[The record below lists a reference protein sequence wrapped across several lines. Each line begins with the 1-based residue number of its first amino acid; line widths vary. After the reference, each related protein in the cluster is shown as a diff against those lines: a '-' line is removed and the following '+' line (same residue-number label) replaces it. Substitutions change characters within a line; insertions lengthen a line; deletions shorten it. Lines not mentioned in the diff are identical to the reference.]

1 MMATYYTQFV
11 IDTIRASVVGDD
23 VKGSRVGPPI
33 LRFRHGTLFNE
44 SPFIVKSF
52 NITYPTDKGYEYRT
66 LVPRQVKF
74 SLSLEE
80 FHQVHGSHHGDVAKE
95 QVPDATDIL
104 DLRLPL

>member
-74 SLSLEE
+74 SLSLEV
-80 FHQVHGSHHGDVAKE
+80 FHQVHGSHHGDAAKE